1 MYNLK
6 STTCLAFFFI
16 NFFRDFD
23 NDFLQSLPNDVR
35 KDVLARA
42 NDQFKILDNYSP
54 YHYSK
59 VTTSW
64 GTGKF
69 KKKNWTD

>member
-6 STTCLAFFFI
+6 FPLLVSLFSLSIFSQEL
-16 NFFRDFD
+16 D

-42 NDQFKILDNYSP
+42 NDQSQNIEDNYSP
-54 YHYSK
+54 YQYSSK
-59 VTTSW
+59 LQQAEELAI
-64 GTGKF
+64 
-69 KKKNWTD
+69 